1 MEIEKEPRMQT
12 GKLAAD
18 ATSPMAMRRFAA
30 VDDQIRS
37 LAAQRLDLNCSCC
50 GYGIVSREPPER
62 CPMCG
67 ATPVWIEPS
76 QPPSQQA
83 AL

>member
-1 MEIEKEPRMQT
+1 MRT
-12 GKLAAD
+12 GNVSAD
-18 ATSPMAMRRFAA
+18 APLPMAMRRLAA
-30 VDDQIRS
+30 ADDQVRS
-37 LAAQRLDLNCSCC
+37 LAARRGDLNCSRC

>member
-12 GKLAAD
+12 GKLSAD
-18 ATSPMAMRRFAA
+18 ATSPLAMRRLAAA

-37 LAAQRLDLNCSCC
+37 LAAQRLDLSCSRC

-67 ATPVWIEPS
+67 ATPVWVEPS
-76 QPPSQQA
+76 PPSQQA

>member
-1 MEIEKEPRMQT
+1 MRT
-12 GKLAAD
+12 GELSAD
-18 ATSPMAMRRFAA
+18 APSAMAMRVLVAE
-30 VDDQIRS
+30 DDDRVRS
-37 LAAQRLDLNCSCC
+37 LVARRVDLNCSRC

-67 ATPVWIEPS
+67 TGAVWVEPS

>member
-12 GKLAAD
+12 GKLAGD

-37 LAAQRLDLNCSCC
+37 LAAQRLDLNCSRC

-67 ATPVWIEPS
+67 TTPVWVEQS
-76 QPPSQQA
+76 QPPSQPA

>member
-1 MEIEKEPRMQT
+1 MRTERLSADVPSPMPMRR
-12 GKLAAD
+12 LAAAD
-18 ATSPMAMRRFAA
+18 SQ
-30 VDDQIRS
+30 VRS
-37 LAAQRLDLNCSCC
+37 LAARRVDLNCSRC

-67 ATPVWIEPS
+67 TTPVWVEPS
-76 QPPSQQA
+76 QPPAQQA

>member
-12 GKLAAD
+12 GELSAGAP
-18 ATSPMAMRRFAA
+18 SPRAMRRLAA

-37 LAAQRLDLNCSCC
+37 LAAQRVDLNCSRC

-67 ATPVWIEPS
+67 TTPVWVEQS
-76 QPPSQQA
+76 QPPSQPA

>member
-18 ATSPMAMRRFAA
+18 ATSPMAMRRLAA

-37 LAAQRLDLNCSCC
+37 LPAQRLDLNCSRC